1 MPKYRYTAL
10 AADGTPVTG
19 VQEATSLGLA
29 NVALSERDLQPVHVS
44 EKKSIWQFEITRK
57 KVPRKDLMHFS
68 RQLGAFLRAGIPVL
82 DALEALLEETTNKL
96 FGNILEEMIIA
107 LQSGETFG
115 EAASAHPEA
124 FPDFYLGILRSAEMT
139 GNLDTVL
146 DQLSE
151 YIERDVEA
159 RRKIVSALVYP
170 AMVMGMSVVTVVVLT
185 AFVLPRFETFFTSF
199 NAKLPLATRLLL
211 DVTHFVSTYWYVIVV
226 PVVAVVVVVILGQR
240 TIRGKAVR
248 DSVLLRMPV
257 LGGVIRFAVIE
268 RFCRILTSMVDAGVP
283 LPDALLVITEGTNND
298 VFRRG
303 LLTAREAMLRG
314 EGLAGPLA
322 ETGLFPA
329 AARQMFRVGE
339 ETGTLDQQL
348 QIAARYFDRELDYK
362 IKRFTAL
369 FEPAVIVMMGLIV
382 GFVAIALVSAMY
394 GIYNQVNVT

>member
-1 MPKYRYTAL
+1 
-10 AADGTPVTG
+10 
-19 VQEATSLGLA
+19 
-29 NVALSERDLQPVHVS
+29 
-44 EKKSIWQFEITRK
+44 
-57 KVPRKDLMHFS
+57 
-68 RQLGAFLRAGIPVL
+68 
-82 DALEALLEETTNKL
+82 
-96 FGNILEEMIIA
+96 
-107 LQSGETFG
+107 
-115 EAASAHPEA
+115 
-124 FPDFYLGILRSAEMT
+124 
-139 GNLDTVL
+139 
-146 DQLSE
+146 
-151 YIERDVEA
+151 
-159 RRKIVSALVYP
+159 
-170 AMVMGMSVVTVVVLT
+170 MVMGMSVVTVVVLT
-185 AFVLPRFETFFTSF
+185 AFVLPRFETFFKSF

-211 DVTHFVSTYWYVIVV
+211 DVTHIISTYWYVIVV
-226 PVVAVVVVVILGQR
+226 PVVALVVLLILGQR

-283 LPDALLVITEGTNND
+283 LPDALLVITEGTDND

-303 LLTAREAMLRG
+303 LLAAREAMLRG

-348 QIAARYFDRELDYK
+348 QIAARFFDRELDYK